1 MPIYTVYERATNTKV
16 AYSQVYIRHDHTY
29 VRDLSSIIFIQY
41 MYVMHVDTVYHGAEV
56 YMELGVTRLQGCKYR
71 EEYAVEH
78 VQLRRLEKGMHRCHD
93 GSLPR

>member
-41 MYVMHVDTVYHGAEV
+41 MYVMHVDTVYHGVEV
-56 YMELGVTRLQGCKYR
+56 YMELGVTRLQGCKY
-71 EEYAVEH
+71 
-78 VQLRRLEKGMHRCHD
+78 VQRGICSGACATSKTGKRHAQM
-93 GSLPR
+93 P